1 MPTDRHLILYHAPHS
16 RSAGARMLLEEL
28 HADYALHPLN
38 FKTHE
43 QRAPDYLAINPMGKV
58 PALRHGDVLITEQA
72 AVYMYAA
79 ELYAEA
85 GLSPAVGD
93 PLRGAYLRWMVFY
106 GSCLEPALVD
116 RSMQR
121 PPAPPSQSPYGD
133 FDAVNRLINAQL
145 SGGPYLLGERFTAAD
160 VLWGSALHW
169 TVGFGLVPE
178 TPVIRAYIDRFL
190 ARPAIQRS
198 RALDEALAAELS
210 AAAA

>member
-28 HADYALHPLN
+28 NADYALHPLN
-38 FKTHE
+38 FKTNE
-43 QRAPDYLAINPMGKV
+43 QRAPAYLEINPMGKV

-93 PLRGAYLRWMVFY
+93 
-106 GSCLEPALVD
+106 
-116 RSMQR
+116 
-121 PPAPPSQSPYGD
+121 
-133 FDAVNRLINAQL
+133 
-145 SGGPYLLGERFTAAD
+145 LLGERFTAAD
-160 VLWGSALHW
+160 VLWGAALHW
-169 TVGFGLVPE
+169 MVGFKLVPE
-178 TPVIRAYIDRFL
+178 TPVIRAYIDRIQ
-190 ARPAIQRS
+190 ARPAIQRAQ
-198 RALDEALAAELS
+198 ALDEALAAELS